1 MTRFGFGKRK
11 AGRGRF
17 LPRESDDGRRRR
29 RERHDDDN
37 ESNIMSTTNRLNVVP
52 TVTVLAVVKN
62 RLIGAQ
68 RGYKLLKKK
77 ADALSLRYRQIL
89 KKIVSA
95 KLSMGENMKTAS
107 FAWTEAKYVAGEGI
121 KHTVLDSVDGKAEI
135 RVKAYADNVAGV
147 KIPKFNALGGG
158 GEAGNA
164 SSSTENKSELTGL
177 GRGGKQVQKCKRAYK
192 EALQTL
198 VELAS
203 LQTAF
208 LTLDQAIKTTNRR
221 VNALENVVTPRLEN
235 TVSYIKGELDELE
248 REEFF
253 RLKKVQA
260 KKKKDAKEIEE
271 KEDRMSKGDG
281 VVRGEG
287 GSGAGE
293 VGNLIDFA
301 TEKDE
306 DLLF

>member
-1 MTRFGFGKRK
+1 M
-11 AGRGRF
+11 
-17 LPRESDDGRRRR
+17 
-29 RERHDDDN
+29 
-37 ESNIMSTTNRLNVVP
+37 VP

-89 KKIVSA
+89 KKIVQT
-95 KLSMGENMKTAS
+95 KLSMGENMKSAS
-107 FAWTEAKYVAGEGI
+107 FAWTEAKYVGGDGI

-135 RVKAYADNVAGV
+135 RVRAYADNVAGV
-147 KIPKFNALGGG
+147 KIPKFNACGSGSLIGASGGG
-158 GEAGNA
+158 SGESGPTTAT
-164 SSSTENKSELTGL
+164 TESKSELTGL
-177 GRGGKQVQKCKRAYK
+177 GRGGKQIQKCKKAYK

-260 KKKKDAKEIEE
+260 KKKKDAKEREE
-271 KEDRMSKGDG
+271 KEESLSKGEG
-281 VVRGEG
+281 VVKGEG
-287 GSGAGE
+287 GSGAGP

-301 TEKDE
+301 NEKDE

>member
-1 MTRFGFGKRK
+1 
-11 AGRGRF
+11 
-17 LPRESDDGRRRR
+17 
-29 RERHDDDN
+29 
-37 ESNIMSTTNRLNVVP
+37 MSTTNRLNVVP

-89 KKIVSA
+89 KKIVQT
-95 KLSMGENMKTAS
+95 KLSMGENMKSAS
-107 FAWTEAKYVAGEGI
+107 FAWTEAKYVGGDGI

-135 RVKAYADNVAGV
+135 RVRAYADNVAGV
-147 KIPKFNALGGG
+147 KIPKFNAFGSGSLIGASGGG
-158 GEAGNA
+158 SGETGTTTAT
-164 SSSTENKSELTGL
+164 TESKSELTGL
-177 GRGGKQVQKCKRAYK
+177 GRGGKQIQKCKKAYK

-260 KKKKDAKEIEE
+260 KKKKDAKEREE
-271 KEDRMSKGDG
+271 KEESLSKGEG

-287 GSGAGE
+287 GSGAGP

-301 TEKDE
+301 NEKDE

>member
-1 MTRFGFGKRK
+1 MVKLEVKIAIFSEDKSALKRTHIK
-11 AGRGRF
+11 
-17 LPRESDDGRRRR
+17 RRRL
-29 RERHDDDN
+29 
-37 ESNIMSTTNRLNVVP
+37 IMSTTNRLNVVP

-89 KKIVSA
+89 KKIVQT
-95 KLSMGENMKTAS
+95 KLSMGENMKSAS
-107 FAWTEAKYVAGEGI
+107 FAWTEAKYVGGDGI

-135 RVKAYADNVAGV
+135 RVRAYADNVAGV
-147 KIPKFNALGGG
+147 KIPKFNACGSGSLIGASGGG
-158 GEAGNA
+158 SGESGPTTA
-164 SSSTENKSELTGL
+164 TESKSELTGL
-177 GRGGKQVQKCKRAYK
+177 GRGGKQIQKCKKAYK

-260 KKKKDAKEIEE
+260 KKKKDAKEREE
-271 KEDRMSKGDG
+271 KEDLLSKGEG
-281 VVRGEG
+281 VVKGEG
-287 GSGAGE
+287 GSGAGP

-301 TEKDE
+301 NEKDE

>member
-1 MTRFGFGKRK
+1 MVKLEAKIAIFSEDKSALKRTYIK
-11 AGRGRF
+11 
-17 LPRESDDGRRRR
+17 RRRL
-29 RERHDDDN
+29 
-37 ESNIMSTTNRLNVVP
+37 IMSTTNRLNVVP

-89 KKIVSA
+89 KKIVQT
-95 KLSMGENMKTAS
+95 KLSMGENMKSAS
-107 FAWTEAKYVAGEGI
+107 FAWTEAKYVGGDGI

-135 RVKAYADNVAGV
+135 RVRAYADNVAGV
-147 KIPKFNALGGG
+147 KIPKFNACGSGSLIGAS
-158 GEAGNA
+158 GEGSGETGTTTAT
-164 SSSTENKSELTGL
+164 TESKSELTGL
-177 GRGGKQVQKCKRAYK
+177 GRGGKQIQKCKKAYK

-260 KKKKDAKEIEE
+260 KKKKDAKEREE
-271 KEDRMSKGDG
+271 KEESLSKGEG

-287 GSGAGE
+287 GSGAGP

-301 TEKDE
+301 NEKDE

>member
-1 MTRFGFGKRK
+1 
-11 AGRGRF
+11 
-17 LPRESDDGRRRR
+17 
-29 RERHDDDN
+29 
-37 ESNIMSTTNRLNVVP
+37 MSTTNRLNVVP

-89 KKIVSA
+89 KKIVQT
-95 KLSMGENMKTAS
+95 KLSMGENMKSAS
-107 FAWTEAKYVAGEGI
+107 FAWTEAKYVGGDGI

-135 RVKAYADNVAGV
+135 RVRAYADNVAGV
-147 KIPKFNALGGG
+147 KIPKFNACGSGSLIGAS
-158 GEAGNA
+158 GEGSGETGTTTA
-164 SSSTENKSELTGL
+164 TESKSELTGL
-177 GRGGKQVQKCKRAYK
+177 GRGGKQIQKCKKAYK

-260 KKKKDAKEIEE
+260 KKKKDAKE
-271 KEDRMSKGDG
+271 KEDSLSKGEG
-281 VVRGEG
+281 VVKGEG
-287 GSGAGE
+287 GSGAGP

-301 TEKDE
+301 NEKDE

>member
-1 MTRFGFGKRK
+1 MCQNHSHHHTPK
-11 AGRGRF
+11 AFTHLNNGG
-17 LPRESDDGRRRR
+17 PR
-29 RERHDDDN
+29 HHHHPDDDD
-37 ESNIMSTTNRLNVVP
+37 ETKTYIIMSTTNRLNVVP

-77 ADALSLRYRQIL
+77 ADALSLRYRHIL
-89 KKIVSA
+89 KKIVNA
-95 KLSMGENMKTAS
+95 KLSMGENMKSAS

-121 KHTVLDSVDGKAEI
+121 KHTVLDSVEGKAEV

-147 KIPKFNALGGG
+147 KIPKFNACGSGSG
-158 GEAGNA
+158 GEGGT
-164 SSSTENKSELTGL
+164 STESKSELTGL
-177 GRGGKQVQKCKRAYK
+177 GRGGKQVQKCKKAYK

-260 KKKKDAKEIEE
+260 KKKKDAKERDEQ
-271 KEDRMSKGDG
+271 EDLVREG

-293 VGNLIDFA
+293 IGNLIDFA
-301 TEKDE
+301 NEKDE

>member
-1 MTRFGFGKRK
+1 MKLEAKIAIFSEDKSALKRTYIK
-11 AGRGRF
+11 
-17 LPRESDDGRRRR
+17 RRRL
-29 RERHDDDN
+29 
-37 ESNIMSTTNRLNVVP
+37 IMSTTNRLN
-52 TVTVLAVVKN
+52 VVKN

-89 KKIVSA
+89 KKIVQT
-95 KLSMGENMKTAS
+95 KLSMGENMKSAS
-107 FAWTEAKYVAGEGI
+107 FAWTEAKYVGGDGI

-135 RVKAYADNVAGV
+135 RVRAYADNVAGV
-147 KIPKFNALGGG
+147 KIPKFNACGSGSLLGASGGG
-158 GEAGNA
+158 SGETGTT
-164 SSSTENKSELTGL
+164 TESKSELTGL
-177 GRGGKQVQKCKRAYK
+177 GRGGKQIQKCKKAYK

-260 KKKKDAKEIEE
+260 KKKKDAKEREE
-271 KEDRMSKGDG
+271 KEDLLSKGEG

-287 GSGAGE
+287 GSGAGP
-293 VGNLIDFA
+293 VGNLIDF
-301 TEKDE
+301 TNEKDE

>member
-1 MTRFGFGKRK
+1 VVKLEAKIIAIFSEDKSALKRTYIK
-11 AGRGRF
+11 
-17 LPRESDDGRRRR
+17 RRRL
-29 RERHDDDN
+29 
-37 ESNIMSTTNRLNVVP
+37 IMTTTNRLNVVP

-77 ADALSLRYRQIL
+77 SDALSLRYRQIL
-89 KKIVSA
+89 KKIVQT
-95 KLSMGENMKTAS
+95 KLSMGENMKSAS
-107 FAWTEAKYVAGEGI
+107 FAWTEAKYVGGDGI

-135 RVKAYADNVAGV
+135 RVRAYADNVAGV
-147 KIPKFNALGGG
+147 KIPKFNACGSGSLLGASGGG
-158 GEAGNA
+158 SGETGTTTT
-164 SSSTENKSELTGL
+164 TESKSELTGL
-177 GRGGKQVQKCKRAYK
+177 GRGGKQIQKCKKAYK

-260 KKKKDAKEIEE
+260 KKKKDAKEREE
-271 KEDRMSKGDG
+271 KEDSLSGGEG

-287 GSGAGE
+287 GSGAGR

-301 TEKDE
+301 NEKDE

>member
-1 MTRFGFGKRK
+1 MVKLEAKIAIFSEDKSALKRTYSK
-11 AGRGRF
+11 
-17 LPRESDDGRRRR
+17 RRRR
-29 RERHDDDN
+29 
-37 ESNIMSTTNRLNVVP
+37 IMSTTNRLNVVP

-89 KKIVSA
+89 KKIVQT
-95 KLSMGENMKTAS
+95 KLSMGENMKSAS
-107 FAWTEAKYVAGEGI
+107 FAWTEAKYVGGDGI

-135 RVKAYADNVAGV
+135 RVRAYADNVAGV
-147 KIPKFNALGGG
+147 KIPKFNACGSGSLIGASGGG
-158 GEAGNA
+158 SGETGTTTAT
-164 SSSTENKSELTGL
+164 TESKSELTGL
-177 GRGGKQVQKCKRAYK
+177 GRGGKQIQKCKKAYK

-260 KKKKDAKEIEE
+260 KKKKDAKEREE
-271 KEDRMSKGDG
+271 KEESLSKGEG

-287 GSGAGE
+287 GSGAGP

-301 TEKDE
+301 NEKDE

>member
-1 MTRFGFGKRK
+1 MVKLEAKIIAIFSEDKSALKRTYIK
-11 AGRGRF
+11 
-17 LPRESDDGRRRR
+17 RRRL
-29 RERHDDDN
+29 
-37 ESNIMSTTNRLNVVP
+37 IMTTTNRLNVVP

-77 ADALSLRYRQIL
+77 SDALSLRYRQIL
-89 KKIVSA
+89 KKIVHT
-95 KLSMGENMKTAS
+95 KLSMGENMKSAS
-107 FAWTEAKYVAGEGI
+107 FAWTEAKYVGGDGI

-135 RVKAYADNVAGV
+135 RVRAYADNVAGV
-147 KIPKFNALGGG
+147 KIPKFNACGSGSVVGASGGG
-158 GEAGNA
+158 SGETGTTTT
-164 SSSTENKSELTGL
+164 TESKSELTGL
-177 GRGGKQVQKCKRAYK
+177 GRGGKQIQKCKKAYK

-260 KKKKDAKEIEE
+260 KKKKDAKEREE
-271 KEDRMSKGDG
+271 KEDLLSKGEG

-287 GSGAGE
+287 GSGAGP
-293 VGNLIDFA
+293 VGNLIDF
-301 TEKDE
+301 TNEKDE

>member
-1 MTRFGFGKRK
+1 
-11 AGRGRF
+11 
-17 LPRESDDGRRRR
+17 
-29 RERHDDDN
+29 
-37 ESNIMSTTNRLNVVP
+37 MSTTNRLNVVP

-89 KKIVSA
+89 KKIVQT
-95 KLSMGENMKTAS
+95 KLSMGENMKSAS
-107 FAWTEAKYVAGEGI
+107 FAWTEAKYVGGDGI

-135 RVKAYADNVAGV
+135 RVRAYADNVAGV
-147 KIPKFNALGGG
+147 KIPKFNACGSGSLIGAS
-158 GEAGNA
+158 GEGSGETGTTTA
-164 SSSTENKSELTGL
+164 TESKSELTGL
-177 GRGGKQVQKCKRAYK
+177 GRGGKQIQKCKKAYK

-260 KKKKDAKEIEE
+260 KKKKDAKEREE
-271 KEDRMSKGDG
+271 KEDSLSKGEG

-287 GSGAGE
+287 GSGAGP

-301 TEKDE
+301 SEKDE

>member
-1 MTRFGFGKRK
+1 
-11 AGRGRF
+11 
-17 LPRESDDGRRRR
+17 
-29 RERHDDDN
+29 
-37 ESNIMSTTNRLNVVP
+37 
-52 TVTVLAVVKN
+52 
-62 RLIGAQ
+62 
-68 RGYKLLKKK
+68 
-77 ADALSLRYRQIL
+77 
-89 KKIVSA
+89 
-95 KLSMGENMKTAS
+95 MGENMKSAS
-107 FAWTEAKYVAGEGI
+107 FAWTEAKYVGGDGI

-135 RVKAYADNVAGV
+135 RVRAYADNVAGV
-147 KIPKFNALGGG
+147 KIPKFNACGSGSLIGASGGG
-158 GEAGNA
+158 SGESGPTTA
-164 SSSTENKSELTGL
+164 TESKSELTGL
-177 GRGGKQVQKCKRAYK
+177 GRGGKQIQKCKKAYK

-260 KKKKDAKEIEE
+260 KKKKDAKEREE
-271 KEDRMSKGDG
+271 KEESLSKGEG

-287 GSGAGE
+287 GSGAGP

-301 TEKDE
+301 NEKDE

>member
-1 MTRFGFGKRK
+1 VDDTLRIWKKKSGKGAFFHVKATTEGKTR
-11 AGRGRF
+11 
-17 LPRESDDGRRRR
+17 
-29 RERHDDDN
+29 DDN

-158 GEAGNA
+158 GGGEAGNA

-271 KEDRMSKGDG
+271 KEDLMSKGGG

-293 VGNLIDFA
+293 IGNLIDFA

>member
-1 MTRFGFGKRK
+1 
-11 AGRGRF
+11 
-17 LPRESDDGRRRR
+17 
-29 RERHDDDN
+29 
-37 ESNIMSTTNRLNVVP
+37 MSTTNRLNVVP

-89 KKIVSA
+89 KKIVQT
-95 KLSMGENMKTAS
+95 KLSMGENMKSAS
-107 FAWTEAKYVAGEGI
+107 FAWTEAKYVGGDGI

-135 RVKAYADNVAGV
+135 RVRAYADNVAGV
-147 KIPKFNALGGG
+147 KIPKFNACGSGSLIGAS
-158 GEAGNA
+158 GEGSGETGTTTA
-164 SSSTENKSELTGL
+164 TESKSELTGL
-177 GRGGKQVQKCKRAYK
+177 GRGGKQIQKCKKAYK

-260 KKKKDAKEIEE
+260 KKKKDAKE
-271 KEDRMSKGDG
+271 KEDSLSKGEG

-287 GSGAGE
+287 GSGAGP

-301 TEKDE
+301 SEKDE

>member
-1 MTRFGFGKRK
+1 MKCFDLEKEKRAFLRFKATTTTEGKTRRQ
-11 AGRGRF
+11 
-17 LPRESDDGRRRR
+17 L
-29 RERHDDDN
+29 
-37 ESNIMSTTNRLNVVP
+37 SNIMSTTNRLNVVP

-158 GEAGNA
+158 GGGGGGEAGNG

-271 KEDRMSKGDG
+271 KEDLMSKGDG

-293 VGNLIDFA
+293 IGNLIDFA